1 MAGRG
6 RGAGRPGSLE
16 EARKLVT
23 LVSSLS
29 EAGDTLSVPAVAER
43 LGIED
48 AEAEKL
54 IELVLSSAVGN
65 DVGLPLVKED
75 GDLVLI
81 SENGVHGRR
90 LRLTHN
96 ETLAL
101 LAALERLGVA
111 EDDPLR
117 GKVAASLTSEPVDE
131 DLVRRLMAGEAGD
144 DELSQTLTVCGRAA
158 ARRHLVEFSYTGP
171 GAEAP
176 EHRRVLPLDIRNDED
191 LWYLDAYD
199 LDRAG
204 QRTFRIDRMT
214 APEEGGPVTEPSPG
228 DARQHTASS
237 AARAVQITFYDESL
251 LNALPWHDL
260 QIIERTEDGYVRV
273 ETPYYGGMWL
283 PRMLAACG
291 ASAACSDA
299 EVSELTRSYA
309 RSALYR

>member
-6 RGAGRPGSLE
+6 RGAGRPGSIE
-16 EARKLVT
+16 ETRKLVT

-29 EAGDTLSVPAVAER
+29 ETGDTLSVPAVAER

-54 IELVLSSAVGN
+54 IELVLSSTVGN
-65 DVGLPLVKED
+65 DVGLPLVKD
-75 GDLVLI
+75 DDALVLI

-117 GKVAASLTSEPVDE
+117 SKVAASLTSEPVDE

-144 DELSQTLTVCGRAA
+144 DELSQTLAVCGRAA
-158 ARRHLVEFSYTGP
+158 ARRHLIEFSYTGS

-204 QRTFRIDRMT
+204 QRTFRIDRMA
-214 APEEGGPVTEPSPG
+214 APEEGGPVKDPSPST
-228 DARQHTASS
+228 ARQRSASS
-237 AARAVQITFYDESL
+237 AARTVQITFYDEGL

-260 QIIERTEDGYVRV
+260 QIIERTEDGRVRA

-299 EVSELTRSYA
+299 EVSELARSYA
-309 RSALYR
+309 HSALHR